1 MDLQKFKTLLD
12 LLVYFKDE
20 QVCRDY
26 LELVRWN
33 GNLECPYEDCGHN
46 KIFKYSNG
54 KVYKCDKCKRQY
66 SVRVGTIFEDSKI
79 PLQKWFAGIYLI
91 TSHKKGISSLQLHRD
106 LGITQKSA
114 WYLLHRIRHTLGM
127 DNGKLTGVVEADETF
142 IGGEEKNKHAS
153 KRTEGNQ
160 GRSLKTKTAVAGL
173 VERGGE
179 IRAKKIIN
187 TSQTNLHKFVKE
199 NVAKGATL
207 HTDEWYGYRGLDKLY
222 EHSFV
227 KHNDRKYVVGDCHT
241 NTLEGYWSLLKRG
254 VVGIYHSMSAK
265 HLQLY
270 LDEFSFR
277 YNTRKLSECDRFN
290 FMLGN
295 ISAQLPYKK
304 LIENEQRKQYTAT
317 ESIDHNRWLEAKQ
330 GSFSF

>member
-33 GNLECPYEDCGHN
+33 GN
-46 KIFKYSNG
+46 
-54 KVYKCDKCKRQY
+54 
-66 SVRVGTIFEDSKI
+66 
-79 PLQKWFAGIYLI
+79 
-91 TSHKKGISSLQLHRD
+91 
-106 LGITQKSA
+106 
-114 WYLLHRIRHTLGM
+114 
-127 DNGKLTGVVEADETF
+127 
-142 IGGEEKNKHAS
+142 
-153 KRTEGNQ
+153 
-160 GRSLKTKTAVAGL
+160 
-173 VERGGE
+173 
-179 IRAKKIIN
+179 
-187 TSQTNLHKFVKE
+187 
-199 NVAKGATL
+199 
-207 HTDEWYGYRGLDKLY
+207 
-222 EHSFV
+222 
-227 KHNDRKYVVGDCHT
+227 
-241 NTLEGYWSLLKRG
+241 LEGYWSLLKRG

-304 LIENEQRKQYTAT
+304 LIENEQRKQYTT
-317 ESIDHNRWLEAKQ
+317 VESVDHNRWLEAKQ
-330 GSFSF
+330 GTFSF

>member
-1 MDLQKFKTLLD
+1 M
-12 LLVYFKDE
+12 
-20 QVCRDY
+20 
-26 LELVRWN
+26 
-33 GNLECPYEDCGHN
+33 
-46 KIFKYSNG
+46 
-54 KVYKCDKCKRQY
+54 
-66 SVRVGTIFEDSKI
+66 
-79 PLQKWFAGIYLI
+79 
-91 TSHKKGISSLQLHRD
+91 
-106 LGITQKSA
+106 
-114 WYLLHRIRHTLGM
+114 
-127 DNGKLTGVVEADETF
+127 
-142 IGGEEKNKHAS
+142 
-153 KRTEGNQ
+153 
-160 GRSLKTKTAVAGL
+160 
-173 VERGGE
+173 
-179 IRAKKIIN
+179 
-187 TSQTNLHKFVKE
+187 NLHKFVKE

-241 NTLEGYWSLLKRG
+241 NILEGYWSLLKRG

-304 LIENEQRKQYTAT
+304 LIENEQRKKYTAT
-317 ESIDHNRWLEAKQ
+317 ESIDHNRWVEAKQ
-330 GSFSF
+330 GSFVL